1 MIEWIRNIRQSAFET
16 LHGVSFT
23 CWFFESERNVKTGI
37 RTSPVL
43 SGEIMADPC
52 VTNSANAYRRDW
64 VNRRKTTL
72 NKLTALADMRHS
84 RMLYDNIKETIAKLK
99 QSAEGELQDLHPRR
113 DRQARARQMVR
124 TRSWRESLPTPW
136 NPPPPPSPSSTP
148 PSALA
153 PRPRHRRR
161 SLQPPSRPRA
171 PWWTPWSRPRCA
183 LTPPPTIQSN
193 GRGSWHLLPQVWL
206 QPLDQARRQGQRL
219 LWLHWALPRD
229 QGTTPQRLRHGEIN
243 PTHRPPNQRQS
254 HRDLRRHLPRQH
266 YPLYPVPGILGDE
279 TGYGEMRDRG
289 NVRRTTG
296 SPRRVGRHPP
306 HDIRRAHDVLH
317 ADLRPGQGHAHRV
330 KVHQDP
336 YDAGNEARHGHL
348 AN

>member
-113 DRQARARQMVR
+113 DRQVRARQMVG

-153 PRPRHRRR
+153 PRSRHRRR

-171 PWWTPWSRPRCA
+171 PWWTPWSRPRYA
-183 LTPPPTIQSN
+183 LTPPHTIWSN
-193 GRGSWHLLPQVWL
+193 GRGNLTPTSAGLAATSGPSTKT
-206 QPLDQARRQGQRL
+206 R
-219 LWLHWALPRD
+219 
-229 QGTTPQRLRHGEIN
+229 TTPSLAALS
-243 PTHRPPNQRQS
+243 PPS
-254 HRDLRRHLPRQH
+254 
-266 YPLYPVPGILGDE
+266 
-279 TGYGEMRDRG
+279 
-289 NVRRTTG
+289 
-296 SPRRVGRHPP
+296 
-306 HDIRRAHDVLH
+306 
-317 ADLRPGQGHAHRV
+317 RPGYNATKATTWWDQSYPPTPQPTTVSSRS
-330 KVHQDP
+330 
-336 YDAGNEARHGHL
+336 
-348 AN
+348 